1 MFVLQLRLLVAKVL
15 FLRLDDHVK
24 LGFLSLYLLDELLE
38 IRNLLKVLDLLRGNL
53 LVQQVLL
60 FLVSD
65 LVFKLA
71 LAHGRL

>member
-15 FLRLDDHVK
+15 LLRLDDNVK
-24 LGFLSLYLLDELLE
+24 LGFLSLDLLYELLE
-38 IRNLLKVLDLLRGNL
+38 IRDLLEVFNLLRGNL

-71 LAHGRL
+71 LTHGRL

>member
-71 LAHGRL
+71 LAHGRF

>member
-38 IRNLLKVLDLLRGNL
+38 IRDLLKVLDLLRGNL

>member
-15 FLRLDDHVK
+15 LLRLDDNVK
-24 LGFLSLYLLDELLE
+24 LGFLSLDLLYELLE
-38 IRNLLKVLDLLRGNL
+38 IRDLLEVFNLLRGNL